1 MPEKYSTAESKVLD
15 VCTKTSKRSENFLSS
30 AFEDRRCFAPASFRN
45 EPRQRTSSILL
56 CSQFK
61 HVFFLSF
68 PSVRQGSRMSILAT
82 TLSYSWYFPRVPF
95 PYQHYSG
102 SFLLFLSTYVEV
114 TCSLLEGSTSS
125 RACYSLLPRDFCGTP
140 YI

>member
-1 MPEKYSTAESKVLD
+1 MSAPKPANVLKTFFPQPSKTGGVSLLR
-15 VCTKTSKRSENFLSS
+15 VFAMNLAKERAQSS
-30 AFEDRRCFAPASFRN
+30 FAHNSSMFSFF
-45 EPRQRTSSILL
+45 PS
-56 CSQFK
+56 
-61 HVFFLSF
+61 